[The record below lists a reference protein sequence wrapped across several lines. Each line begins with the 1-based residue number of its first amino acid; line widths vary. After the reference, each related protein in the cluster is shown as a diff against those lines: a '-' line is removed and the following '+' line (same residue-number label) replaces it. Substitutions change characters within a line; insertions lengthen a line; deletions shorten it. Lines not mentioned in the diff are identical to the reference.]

1 MKSYKEFLTEFTKF
15 PKVFADKYGQFAVQ
29 AAKNREARTKA
40 QTTYEDD
47 KRYNDH
53 EGRLWLN
60 VKQKDKTTIYTAVLT
75 GMIDSNRYGMEQ
87 IQIDSLNDLATLKDV
102 LARVP
107 RARALA
113 EEVWDFLSQYMGKG
127 TVHVYRGLD
136 LSNKIYYLLAMDRR
150 ILYSPERILKYVDNT
165 TKEFNS
171 FSVDKSISNNFAKNF
186 DKESIASLLY
196 SADVDNNDI
205 NWAFT
210 AYLFGRHGSIGEL
223 ELNVNN
229 LKKLKNVKIEAINID
244 KAIEQKA
251 AIDRTA
257 KFNER
262 YPYMKC
268 SVGKELVK
276 GKYEVINIENN
287 LKNITDNDC
296 NLLCK
301 NWFKKIVLRTT
312 NDTYEQY
319 YEIVNAE
326 DKLNIFDSDLRP
338 MLNDWYYSVV
348 RLRDSDFALV
358 SNSPDFANGVENKY
372 NIVNLRTRE
381 KVVPEDFA
389 YLSSSTYMNNHSYAV
404 VAVEIGHKCVI
415 DLHTGKYMTDAIYND
430 VEIYKT
436 GFVMHRTD
444 DKYDIFDSNC
454 KIIVD
459 KLDLKVAYSYNL
471 IKVRKNDMINVINM
485 ATGKLIIPKWIPT
498 RAQMEIVTP
507 QDLIGTFNHQKPGI
521 YINQQKLDNFG
532 NIASIEHIYIDF
544 DGKAQISEEN
554 PFED

>member
-1 MKSYKEFLTEFTKF
+1 
-15 PKVFADKYGQFAVQ
+15 
-29 AAKNREARTKA
+29 
-40 QTTYEDD
+40 
-47 KRYNDH
+47 
-53 EGRLWLN
+53 
-60 VKQKDKTTIYTAVLT
+60 
-75 GMIDSNRYGMEQ
+75 
-87 IQIDSLNDLATLKDV
+87 
-102 LARVP
+102 
-107 RARALA
+107 
-113 EEVWDFLSQYMGKG
+113 MGKG

-150 ILYSPERILKYVDNT
+150 ILYSPERLLKYVDNT

-171 FSVDKSISNNFAKNF
+171 FSVDRSISKFFANNY
-186 DKESIASLLY
+186 ESTASLVY

-210 AYLFGRHGSIGEL
+210 AYLFGRHGGIGEA
-223 ELNVNN
+223 ELNINN
-229 LKKLKNVKIEAINID
+229 LKKLKNIKIEAINID
-244 KAIEQKA
+244 KAIEQKDA
-251 AIDRTA
+251 LDRTA
-257 KFNER
+257 KFNKR

-326 DKLNIFDSDLRP
+326 DKLNIFDSYLRP

-404 VAVEIGHKCVI
+404 VADETGHKCVI

-459 KLDLKVAYSYNL
+459 KLDLQVAYSYNL

-507 QDLIGTFNHQKPGI
+507 HNLIGTFKHQKPGI

-544 DGKAQISEEN
+544 DGKAQIL
-554 PFED
+554 EDD

>member
-29 AAKNREARTKA
+29 AAKNRETRTKA

-47 KRYNDH
+47 KRYNDN

-75 GMIDSNRYGMEQ
+75 GMIDSNKYGMEQ

-210 AYLFGRHGSIGEL
+210 AYLFGRHGSISEL

-244 KAIEQKA
+244 KAIEQKEA
-251 AIDRTA
+251 LDRTA

-389 YLSSSTYMNNHSYAV
+389 YLSSLTYMNNHLYAV
-404 VAVEIGHKCVI
+404 IAVETGHECVI

-507 QDLIGTFNHQKPGI
+507 HNLIGTFNHQKPGI